1 MATIKRSI
9 RKSRPKAL
17 FGLGEGL
24 IAASIIAQTAND
36 TVNTIMQTKEAR
48 RQADIIKQNAVEQRR
63 TLERQTQAQTAAMNR
78 TNDNNKQLVEKT
90 IDSNK
95 ELFNEQTNTLR
106 DISTNLLLAQGQ
118 SNADERKNAAKLVVK
133 RGGSVK
139 RKLRNTSTIPVSY
152 NGNMPFSI
160 TDGGGVNLIGRTPE
174 GYDLYEIIGNDH
186 EHYHKTKG
194 GKYKSGVGFKFP
206 NGAVVEGEGNQS
218 SSMGELVLVTPDDA
232 MFISKHS
239 IKGFNPTKAVL
250 SGMHPLQAFNIQ
262 ENKKGNRKLASYG
275 INIYNAQPDL
285 KTDTVQAR
293 SRALNAMTTEDYL
306 NNGYNIIDG
315 QLNQL
320 DLSRTNAMRAKK
332 GCSIKR
338 IKAWNGLRWKNMNNI
353 QKLGLI
359 GTGVNTLGAI
369 GNTVANIIGSNRI
382 IDANNYAAGILGE
395 AWDTYGTKMAEAWRS
410 RKGIDP
416 SLISD
421 DDYDYTPA
429 VAAIRTARVN
439 KNADLE
445 LLRRQEE
452 AELNAIEKE
461 TISSAKRSILRNQI
475 NDKYNSLRNQ
485 VYQEQDNQEEQIKQA
500 NNEQLNQM
508 AMYNAQL
515 AQKANQSKLAA
526 QLDIAKYNTDIEN
539 ENIMGAADAEVQAL
553 LNKQGITAD
562 TAKANAASR
571 SNMSMNIANTW
582 NNALQGSFNTFSNLY
597 STAVGAEV
605 DAVNNME
612 KNYPLFGKR
621 NSETNTTTPATIS
634 PVEEQRQNLEE
645 IKQRAKKR
653 KIRNQPPV
661 KTASIIQTP
670 TQSLIF
676 NPNYQPFYPF

>member
-17 FGLGEGL
+17 FGADGTLMAVAIGL
-24 IAASIIAQTAND
+24 QTAND

-48 RQADIIKQNAVEQRR
+48 RQADNIRQSAIDQRKALEQ
-63 TLERQTQAQTAAMNR
+63 QTQLQTAAMTR
-78 TNDNNKQLVEKT
+78 TNDNNKQLAEKT
-90 IDSNK
+90 IESNK
-95 ELFNEQTNTLR
+95 ELFNEQTNTLK

-118 SNADERKNAAKLVVK
+118 ANADERKNAAKLVVK
-133 RGGSVK
+133 RGGSIK
-139 RKLRNTSTIPVSY
+139 RKLRNASTIPVTY

-206 NGAVVEGEGNQS
+206 NGTVVEGEGNQY

-262 ENKKGNRKLASYG
+262 ENRKGNRKLASYG
-275 INIYNAQPDL
+275 TNIYNTQPNL

-315 QLNQL
+315 QLNQS
-320 DLSRTNAMRAKK
+320 DLSRTNVMRAKK

-338 IKAWNGLRWKNMNNI
+338 TKAEGGLRWKDMNSI

-369 GNTVANIIGSNRI
+369 GNTVANIVGSNRI

-421 DDYDYTPA
+421 GDYDYTPA

-445 LLRRQEE
+445 SLRRQEE

-485 VYQEQDNQEEQIKQA
+485 VYQEQYNQEEQIKQA

-621 NSETNTTTPATIS
+621 NSKTNTTVTNS
-634 PVEEQRQNLEE
+634 PVEEQKKKL
-645 IKQRAKKR
+645 IKL
-653 KIRNQPPV
+653 RNQVPV

>member
-1 MATIKRSI
+1 MATIKHSI

-17 FGLGEGL
+17 FGADGALMAVAIGL
-24 IAASIIAQTAND
+24 QTAND
-36 TVNTIMQTKEAR
+36 TVNSIMQAKEAR
-48 RQADIIKQNAVEQRR
+48 RQADNIRQSAIDQRKALEQ
-63 TLERQTQAQTAAMNR
+63 QTQLQTAAMTR
-78 TNDNNKQLVEKT
+78 TNDNNKQLAEKT
-90 IDSNK
+90 IESNK
-95 ELFNEQTNTLR
+95 ELFNEQTNALK

-118 SNADERKNAAKLVVK
+118 TNADERKNAAKLVVK
-133 RGGSVK
+133 RGGNIK
-139 RKLRNTSTIPVSY
+139 RKLRNANTIPVSY
-152 NGNMPFSI
+152 NGNMPFAI

-186 EHYHKTKG
+186 EHYHKTRG

-218 SSMGELVLVTPDDA
+218 SSTGELVLVTPDDA

-275 INIYNAQPDL
+275 TNIYNTQPDL
-285 KTDTVQAR
+285 KTDTVQSR

-315 QLNQL
+315 QLNQT
-320 DLSRTNAMRAKK
+320 DLSRTNVMRAKK

-338 IKAWNGLRWKNMNNI
+338 AKAAGGLKWSNMNNL
-353 QKLGLI
+353 QKIGLI
-359 GTGVNTLGAI
+359 GMGLNSLGAI
-369 GNTVANIIGSNRI
+369 GNTVSNIIGSNRI

-395 AWDTYGTKMAEAWRS
+395 AWDTYSTKMAEAWRS

-421 DDYDYTPA
+421 GDYDYTPA

-445 LLRRQEE
+445 SLRRQEE
-452 AELNAIEKE
+452 AEINAAEKE
-461 TISSAKRSILRNQI
+461 TISSAKRSILRGQI

-553 LNKQGITAD
+553 LNKQGIAAD
-562 TAKANAASR
+562 TAKSNAASR
-571 SNMSMNIANTW
+571 SNMAMNISNTW
-582 NNALQGSFNTFSNLY
+582 NNALQGSFNTFTNLY
-597 STAVGAEV
+597 GTLAGAEKDTV
-605 DAVNNME
+605 DYME
-612 KNYPLFGKR
+612 KNYPIFGKSNNKAPVS
-621 NSETNTTTPATIS
+621 NSGS
-634 PVEEQRQNLEE
+634 PVEEQKEKLTQIQNR
-645 IKQRAKKR
+645 IRKR
-653 KIRNQPPV
+653 IPL
-661 KTASIIQTP
+661 KTASIIKTP
-670 TQSLIF
+670 APSVIF
-676 NPNYQPFYPF
+676 NPNYQPFYPFG